1 MPVLF
6 SLQGAGRE
14 KKFLASHLG
23 ATVALSLPPA
33 PLKVS
38 VAERHHLA
46 FLQDTDN
53 LASLQ
58 ALAKQF
64 FAQEV
69 TIQFVTATVDAAPSV
84 AVDGSNSGG
93 AVDDRSE
100 MVKEALR
107 IFGGSVRSVRR
118 ENT

>member
-1 MPVLF
+1 MGDAVGF
-6 SLQGAGRE
+6 DGKE

-33 PLKVS
+33 PLRLS
-38 VAERHHLA
+38 VAERHHVA
-46 FLQDTDN
+46 FLQDADN
-53 LASLQ
+53 LASLRD
-58 ALAKQF
+58 LAKQF

-69 TIQFVTATVDAAPSV
+69 TIQFVPSAADGAVDV
-84 AVDGSNSGG
+84 AVDASNTGA

-118 ENT
+118 ENS